1 VVLAAIY
8 LLWAYQRMAH
18 GPVLAKHAN
27 HPDLSAR
34 EYALLAPVLALILV
48 IGLYPKPLLD
58 RIEPTS
64 TRIVKAVDPGG
75 PVDARAPAA
84 LAAAEGP

>member
-1 VVLAAIY
+1 V
-8 LLWAYQRMAH
+8 
-18 GPVLAKHAN
+18 PAKHAN

-34 EYALLAPVLALILV
+34 EYALLAPVLAVILV
-48 IGLYPKPLLD
+48 IGIYPKPLLD

-75 PVDARAPAA
+75 PVDARGPVA
-84 LAAAEGP
+84 LRAAEGP